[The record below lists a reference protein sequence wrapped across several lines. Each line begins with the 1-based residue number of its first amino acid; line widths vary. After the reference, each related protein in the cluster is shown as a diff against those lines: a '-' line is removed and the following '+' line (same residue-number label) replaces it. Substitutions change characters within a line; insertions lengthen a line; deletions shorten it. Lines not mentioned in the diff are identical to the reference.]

1 VHKKINIAIDGYS
14 SCGKSTLAKALSKEL
29 NYTYIDSGA
38 MYRAVTLFAI
48 ENGLVKDMR
57 VDESKLISSL
67 SKIEIDFV
75 FINGENTTRLNG
87 RDVENKI
94 RSLEVSSF
102 VSQVSRIAEVRSKL
116 RTLQQNTA
124 LSGGVVMDGRD
135 IGSAVLPNAE
145 LKIFMNAS
153 QKIRVQRR
161 YEELL
166 KKGNEITLK
175 QIRENIKKRDV
186 IDTSRKE
193 NPLVQVSDAKVLD
206 NSDLSQEKQLEIV
219 LNWVKETR
227 EKEHSLNA

>member
-1 VHKKINIAIDGYS
+1 MHKKINIAIDGYS